1 MLAIQFEQ
9 VVRIGKLCSR
19 KDSPQMFKSLL
30 KQFDPWSLVVVV
42 LTFVL
47 FFIALFIKGL
57 THDLLLEAGV
67 FLVSMKLIIMSHKQG
82 VHTENMERRLDEIY
96 AAVRRSDAAGPVSRP

>member
-1 MLAIQFEQ
+1 
-9 VVRIGKLCSR
+9 
-19 KDSPQMFKSLL
+19 MFKALL

-82 VHTENMERRLDEIY
+82 VHTEMMEQRLNEIY
-96 AAVRRSDAAGPVSRP
+96 EAVRAAGNASQAGPSSRP